1 MTPSRARAGTSV
13 ARVFASFL
21 TLVLDSSLLSITR
34 SAPVEPRIATTHRT
48 RYGSPDRKAWGELF
62 YIEALILESLP
73 CFSDHS

>member
-1 MTPSRARAGTSV
+1 MPRGTIQSILLYTPSSARAGTRV

-48 RYGSPDRKAWGELF
+48 KHGSPDRKAWPWNYLK
-62 YIEALILESLP
+62 LKL
-73 CFSDHS
+73 